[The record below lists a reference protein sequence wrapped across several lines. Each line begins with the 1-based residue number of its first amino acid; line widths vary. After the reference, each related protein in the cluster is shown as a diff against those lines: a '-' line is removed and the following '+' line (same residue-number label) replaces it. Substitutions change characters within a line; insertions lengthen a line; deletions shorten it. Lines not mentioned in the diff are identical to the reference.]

1 MQKKLL
7 VGTRGSKL
15 ALWQTEWVIK
25 CLKEKYRDIDFLPV
39 KIKTTGDQLAKA
51 SLVQAGGT
59 GLFTKELEL
68 ALLRGEIDL
77 AVHSLKDLPTQ
88 LPTGLALLSVCPRG
102 NAADA
107 LVSRTGLALDSLPKD
122 AVIGTSSLRRAAQL
136 LHYRPDF
143 RIVPLRG
150 NIDRRLKKMEEKK
163 LDGIVLAA
171 SGLQRLG
178 LAKNITE
185 TIPFSICLPAAAQ
198 GAIGIE
204 GRAGDKQVAQIAF
217 SLNHPSSAAA
227 VTAERAFLR
236 KLGGGCQYPIG
247 VLGEVE
253 GDKLTLTGMVASEN
267 GKQLVRNTVTGKVDE
282 AVGLGEALAE
292 KFHCRGVW
300 PYAPTKMV
308 D

>member
-7 VGTRGSKL
+7 IGTRGSKL

-25 CLKEKYRDIDFLPV
+25 CLKEKHRDIDFLPV
-39 KIKTTGDQLAKA
+39 KIKTTGDQFAKA
-51 SLVQAGGT
+51 SLVQAGGM

-68 ALLRGEIDL
+68 ALLKGEIDL

-88 LPTGLALLSVCPRG
+88 LPTGLVLLAVCPRG

-107 LVSRTGLALDSLPKD
+107 LVSRTGLALGSLPKN

-136 LHYRPDF
+136 LYYRPDF

-150 NIDRRLKKMEEKK
+150 NIDRRLKKMDEQK
-163 LDGIVLAA
+163 LDGIVIAVA
-171 SGLQRLG
+171 GLQRLG

-185 TIPFSICLPAAAQ
+185 IIPFSICLPAAAQ

-204 GRAGDKQVAQIAF
+204 GRAGDSRVAQIAF
-217 SLNHPSSAAA
+217 SLNHPSSNAT

-236 KLGGGCQYPIG
+236 KLGVGCQYPIG

-253 GDKLTLTGMVASEN
+253 GDKLTITGMVASEN
-267 GKQLVRNTVTGKVDE
+267 GKQLVRNTITGKVTE
-282 AVGLGEALAE
+282 ATWLGETLAE
-292 KFHCRGVW
+292 KFHSRGVW
-300 PYAPTKMV
+300 PYAWQK
-308 D
+308 

>member
-39 KIKTTGDQLAKA
+39 KIKTTGDQFAKA
-51 SLVQAGGT
+51 SLVQAGGM

-68 ALLRGEIDL
+68 ALLKGEIDL

-88 LPTGLALLSVCPRG
+88 LPTGLVLLAVCPRG

-107 LVSRTGLALDSLPKD
+107 LVSRTGLALGSLPKD

-150 NIDRRLKKMEEKK
+150 NIDRRLKIMEEQK

-171 SGLQRLG
+171 AGLQRLE

-204 GRAGDKQVAQIAF
+204 GRAGDGRVAQIAF
-217 SLNHPSSAAA
+217 SLNHPSSNAA

-253 GDKLTLTGMVASEN
+253 GDKLTITGMVASEN
-267 GKQLVRNTVTGKVDE
+267 GKQLVRNTVTGKVTE
-282 AVGLGEALAE
+282 AIGLGEALAE
-292 KFHCRGVW
+292 KFSDLF
-300 PYAPTKMV
+300 PA
-308 D
+308 